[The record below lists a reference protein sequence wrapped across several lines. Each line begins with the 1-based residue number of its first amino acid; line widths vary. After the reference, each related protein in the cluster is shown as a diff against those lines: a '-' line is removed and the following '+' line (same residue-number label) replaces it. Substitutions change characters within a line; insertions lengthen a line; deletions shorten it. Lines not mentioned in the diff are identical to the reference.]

1 MSHRTI
7 RTVAALLGVTLAA
20 TSQAAVTNITGF
32 GVGAGLNAGLAA
44 GSSTTFNN
52 LFGIAGADLAV
63 ANGAFG
69 NNDWGLYSASSF
81 PFGTT
86 IEFAWGGSSGCDPM
100 RVAAGTFIDG
110 SSTFN
115 WLNAEGPTSTN
126 AQFKNTFASSVAP
139 SFGPDT
145 FMAFR
150 VDDGGTWRYGYF
162 EVTWDG
168 TNFEIISGAYE
179 STSGTGIM
187 TPSNSGAVPMPGAA
201 ALAACG
207 LLAAGRRRRR

>member
-7 RTVAALLGVTLAA
+7 RTAAALLGVTLTA

-32 GVGAGLNAGLAA
+32 GIGAGLNAGVAA
-44 GSSTTFNN
+44 GSYTTFNG
-52 LFGIAGADLAV
+52 LFGINAADLTM

-69 NNDWGLYSASSF
+69 NDWGLSAASS
-81 PFGTT
+81 FGTT
-86 IEFAWGGSSGCDPM
+86 IEFAWGGGSGCDPM

-115 WLNAEGPTSTN
+115 WRNAAAPTALNG
-126 AQFKNTFASSVAP
+126 QFKNAFAGSSAP
-139 SFGPDT
+139 NFGPDT

-150 VDDGGTWRYGYF
+150 VDDAGSWRYGYF

-168 TNFEIISGAYE
+168 TNFEIFSGAYE
-179 STSGTGIM
+179 STSGNGIT
-187 TPSNSGAVPMPGAA
+187 TPSGGGAVPMPGAA